1 MLEKE
6 RGREEEI
13 EEIKINKNWTVEER
27 KVRNIEQNKQEN
39 KKTTTPIMRLD
50 STDDIQKIFVDT
62 EQLLM

>member
-13 EEIKINKNWTVEER
+13 EEIKINKNRTVEER